1 MDRKILEGIYDVHVH
16 AGPSNAQRK
25 VDALEMYH
33 EAKEAGYKGFVVKD
47 HYIPAL
53 FGTKMIQDHFAED
66 DFVVRGALVLNN
78 SVGGLNVN
86 MVDQAR
92 QLNAAMVYFPT
103 VSAKNHIDLTKDTGF
118 AGAANNDVDE
128 DPIEVL
134 QENGELVPEAI
145 AILKYMAKHDMLLA
159 TGHLRHNEVD
169 VLVKKAF
176 ELGVKRIL
184 ITHPHF
190 QVDASIEEM
199 VRWADMGAYIEINA
213 CVFDGGGSKIE
224 AKVPLTVAK
233 EMMDAVGV
241 DRMIL
246 DSDFGQLAN
255 DTPVEG
261 LLTFINILEEKF
273 GITEED
279 VNVMAKENPKKLFKF

>member
-1 MDRKILEGIYDVHVH
+1 MDRKVLEGIYDVHVH
-16 AGPSNAQRK
+16 AGPSNAKRK
-25 VDALEMYH
+25 VDVYEMYQ
-33 EAKEAGYKGFVVKD
+33 EAKAAGYKGFVVKD

-53 FGTKMIQDHFAED
+53 FGTKMIEDHFAED
-66 DFVVRGALVLNN
+66 DFVIRGALVLNN

-86 MVDQAR
+86 IVDQAR

-103 VSAKNHIDLTKDTGF
+103 VSAKNHIELTKDSGF

-128 DPIEVL
+128 EPIEVL
-134 QENGELVPEAI
+134 NDDGSVTQDAI
-145 AILKYMAKHDMLLA
+145 DVLTYMAKHDMLLG
-159 TGHLRHNEVD
+159 TGHLNHNEVD
-169 VLVKKAF
+169 AIVKKAF

-190 QVDASIEEM
+190 QVNASIEEM
-199 VRWADMGAYIEINA
+199 VRWADMGAFIEINA

-224 AKVPLTVAK
+224 ATTPLETAK
-233 EMMDAVGV
+233 EMIDAIGV
-241 DRMIL
+241 ERIIL
-246 DSDFGQLAN
+246 DSDFGQTAN

-261 LLTFINILEEKF
+261 LFKFINILEDKF

-279 VNVMAKENPKKLFKF
+279 VNIMAKENPKKLFKF

>member
-1 MDRKILEGIYDVHVH
+1 MERKVLEGVYDVHVH
-16 AGPSNAQRK
+16 AGPSNAKRK
-25 VDALEMYH
+25 VDVLEMYY
-33 EAKEAGYKGFVVKD
+33 EAKAAGYKGFVVKD

-66 DFVVRGALVLNN
+66 DFVIRGVLVLNN
-78 SVGGLNVN
+78 SVGGLNIN

-103 VSAKNHIDLTKDTGF
+103 VSAKNHLELTKDTGF
-118 AGAANNDVDE
+118 AGAANNDVE
-128 DPIEVL
+128 EKPVEVL

-145 AILKYMAKHDMLLA
+145 DILEYMAKHDMLLG
-159 TGHLRHNEVD
+159 TGHLKHHEVD
-169 VLVKKAF
+169 ILVKKAF
-176 ELGVKRIL
+176 ELGLKRVL
-184 ITHPHF
+184 VTHPHF
-190 QVDASIEEM
+190 QVDASIEQM
-199 VRWADMGAYIEINA
+199 VQWADLGAYIELNA

-224 AKVPLTVAK
+224 AKVPLSIAK
-233 EMMDAVGV
+233 DMMDAVGV

-246 DSDFGQLAN
+246 NSDFGQTAN

-279 VNVMAKENPKKLFKF
+279 VNVMAKQNPKSLFKF